1 MSASGAMEPESAP
14 PPKPA
19 NTCGGCGASEGSLKR
34 CGRCLTVTYCSK
46 ECQTEHW
53 AVHKATCSKPA
64 ASTSAG
70 RAAKPKPKPKPKPT
84 GRAVPMSEWTMLS
97 FGSYEPTADE
107 PTSSL
112 GYNVTGTYFPA
123 ALTLGLRC
131 WIG

>member
-64 ASTSAG
+64 A
-70 RAAKPKPKPKPKPT
+70 AKPEVKRT
-84 GRAVPMSEWTMLS
+84 GRSGPVSSWDLGPGSMFAS
-97 FGSYEPTADE
+97 GSYDSTAHE
-107 PTSSL
+107 KTSSL
-112 GYNVTGTYFPA
+112 GYTVTGTTAQLP
-123 ALTLGLRC
+123 
-131 WIG
+131 